1 MEVKRTVLGKPS
13 KTNQKIL
20 KTLSK
25 LALTLPPL
33 PLQIKTINFQTTIY
47 FFTFLLCKINLPIL
61 VKRFPQTCVSKLC
74 QQTKQAFIK
83 GVFENAIETE
93 AMTKSKEVF
102 DYQSL
107 RFSWQAV

>member
-47 FFTFLLCKINLPIL
+47 FFTFLVCKINLPIL

-83 GVFENAIETE
+83 GVFETQL
-93 AMTKSKEVF
+93 KRK
-102 DYQSL
+102 L
-107 RFSWQAV
+107 